1 MRGERAEVSSRL
13 KRKSR
18 TVVGR
23 GEKSLI
29 CDPESELRLG
39 AREKRRANKLN
50 DMGGGN
56 IQNQIGC
63 QKQCIPLYLHSIFG
77 PDYYDI

>member
-39 AREKRRANKLN
+39 AREKRRANKIN
-50 DMGGGN
+50 DMGGEN

-63 QKQCIPLYLHSIFG
+63 VNIGEYMVCEPIAGSDYL
-77 PDYYDI
+77 